1 MKKKL
6 LLTFSLFLCVLG
18 MWGQAVTDVGTFEA
32 LQSALSS
39 DGSYIRLTADIT
51 VTSLLTVPNGTT
63 IDGDGHVLSVPVPY
77 LNEDGSLADSP
88 SSFGVFYIASSS
100 IVTLRNMK
108 LLGGSGYAAVT
119 NYGSLTME
127 NITMTLS
134 NRGLNNSG
142 KAVMNNCNLVRCAA
156 EYGGGVLNSGQIVMN
171 GCSYTE
177 NRDRINSSTWGGGGA
192 AENQG
197 TMYLNNT
204 TMSNNLS
211 DECGAAINNYG
222 GRLYIMNSTI
232 SGNTAVGSYN
242 VGALRDNSGPV
253 YAVNSII
260 ADNKHITNTGTGTVT
275 ESDIKSSGTYINCV
289 LGTSNAGTQTG
300 CKIATTDGEGIF
312 AEYYNAGMYANG
324 DSYTTGFS
332 RTVLVKDGDS
342 YSAPVSSTGLAKD
355 GATQSYFN
363 SYIDASGNLV
373 ITMCYNSGTAESPN
387 IVSLIPSGSTEVT
400 GLTPNKNNNDPIGAG
415 ATVTSS
421 THYYTVTRGDVI
433 NGTMTGVSLY
443 GDSYVAG
450 TSVTVEATPASGY
463 AFAGWTINGSEMVTS
478 TSNPYTFEV
487 LQDIQ
492 LSPRFGLTSQTI
504 VATVEPFV
512 GVYDG
517 NDHNISVNVTTPSD
531 GYTITYSETEDGEYT
546 LTPPSISAIGVH
558 NIYYKVEASG
568 YNTLLGYST
577 VSITGAY
584 AVLSDEDGDGM
595 KTLTFYYDNLKDTR
609 TGTVFTSAQFPTT
622 YNDSWL
628 SNAATI
634 TTVTFD
640 NSFANYTEV
649 TRTARW
655 FYKFENLTAI
665 NGIANLNTQNVT
677 NMSQMFYNC
686 KKLATL
692 DVTHFNTSQVQY
704 FGGMF
709 ENCESLVALDLSLF
723 DTSNALYMSDMFKNC
738 RELTTLDLSSFNTS
752 KVIGMSAMFYQ
763 CDKLT
768 SITFGNHFDTS
779 NVEYM
784 NSLFAYCRKLET
796 IDLSGFNTS
805 KVMGMNSMF
814 NDCIA
819 LTNLDISSFDTRKVT
834 DMGYMFSGCS
844 LLETLTFGDNFNT
857 AAVTNMGYLFA
868 NCGRIEAIDLSK
880 FSTEKVTNMKWMFHN
895 CYKLASLDLS
905 TFNTSKVTNMSRMFA
920 SNDAL
925 TSLDISNF
933 NTSLV
938 TTMEEM
944 FSGSYRLLSLTIG
957 SDFTIAGITTI
968 SNMFWNCTA
977 LASGTLTVKGTTAPS
992 IGQDIFSNVFT
1003 DGTLTVDGGVT
1014 MDDLAVGSADED
1026 SHTYTTWKG
1035 GRFNKTFFRDFAFTA
1050 SDWRTWYGGEDLTAN
1065 IAEMETYVVT
1075 GVTDNSVILRETN
1088 GEIYQNTPM
1097 LLKRKD
1103 NTLTSVRGL
1112 APTTE
1117 LAPPTDTDSR
1127 YIGGVSDL
1135 SPYASQ
1141 DVYILV
1147 GEEFVRADLSNSTT
1161 FNSTKCFLALASAAA
1176 SRLRIGTGDATGMET
1191 VRMTDG
1197 EDAWYTIGGRKLGA
1211 RPAKKGLYIHNGKK
1225 VTVK

>member
-1 MKKKL
+1 MKMRQ
-6 LLTFSLFLCVLG
+6 LLTLGLFLCALV
-18 MWGQAVTDVGTFEA
+18 MQGQAFTNVSTFTELQTA
-32 LQSALSS
+32 LASS
-39 DGSYIRLTADIT
+39 TNIRITADIT
-51 VTSLLTVPNGTT
+51 VTSRLTVPNGTT

-88 SSFGVFYIASSS
+88 SSFGVFYIESSS

-127 NITMTLS
+127 NVTMTRS
-134 NRGLNNSG
+134 NRGLQNSS
-142 KAVMNNCNLVRCAA
+142 KTVMNNCNLVRCAA
-156 EYGGGVLNSGQIVMN
+156 QYGGGVLNSSGGQIVMN

-177 NRDRINSSTWGGGGA
+177 NRDRINSGTWGGGGA

-260 ADNKHITNTGTGTVT
+260 ADNKHITNAGTGTVT

-363 SYIDASGNLV
+363 SYIDANGNLV

-421 THYYTVTRGDVI
+421 THYYTVTRGDVV
-433 NGTMTGVSLY
+433 NGSMTGVSLY

-450 TSVTVEATPASGY
+450 TNVTVEATPFSGY
-463 AFAGWTINGSEMVTS
+463 AFAGWTINGSEMVTT

-487 LQDIQ
+487 FQDIQ
-492 LSPRFGLTSQTI
+492 LSPHFGLISQTI

-517 NDHNISVNVTTPSD
+517 NGHNISVNVTTPSD
-531 GYTITYSETEDGEYT
+531 GFTLTYSETEDGEYT
-546 LTPPSISAIGVH
+546 STPPSISAVGVH
-558 NIYYKVEASG
+558 NIYYKVEAPG
-568 YNTLLGYST
+568 YNTLHSYST
-577 VSITGAY
+577 VNITGAY
-584 AVLSDEDGDGM
+584 AVLSDENNDGM
-595 KTLTFYYDNLKDTR
+595 EETLTFYYDANMPEENAWDVSDIGYNTPGWFDKREYINEVVFDESFVKARPKSCHFWFCETRINSINLD
-609 TGTVFTSAQFPTT
+609 
-622 YNDSWL
+622 
-628 SNAATI
+628 
-634 TTVTFD
+634 
-640 NSFANYTEV
+640 
-649 TRTARW
+649 
-655 FYKFENLTAI
+655 
-665 NGIANLNTQNVT
+665 NLNTSEVT
-677 NMSQMFYNC
+677 NMSGMFLSCGN
-686 KKLATL
+686 LTSI
-692 DVTHFNTSQVQY
+692 DVSGFNTSSVTDMSEMFY
-704 FGGMF
+704 SITGVTSLDLRNFDTGNVTDMHGMF
-709 ENCESLVALDLSLF
+709 A
-723 DTSNALYMSDMFKNC
+723 YSDNLQSIDF
-738 RELTTLDLSSFNTS
+738 SSFNTS
-752 KVIGMSAMFYQ
+752 KVTSMKYMFDG
-763 CDKLT
+763 CSK
-768 SITFGNHFDTS
+768 IA
-779 NVEYM
+779 
-784 NSLFAYCRKLET
+784 SLS
-796 IDLSGFNTS
+796 LSGFTTTS
-805 KVMGMNSMF
+805 
-814 NDCIA
+814 
-819 LTNLDISSFDTRKVT
+819 VT
-834 DMGYMFSGCS
+834 DMEFMFMGCS
-844 LLETLTFGDNFNT
+844 SLSSLDLTSFNT
-857 AAVTNMGYLFA
+857 MNVTNMGDMFNGCNSLTSL
-868 NCGRIEAIDLSK
+868 NLSS
-880 FSTEKVTNMKWMFHN
+880 FNTGNVTNMYF
-895 CYKLASLDLS
+895 
-905 TFNTSKVTNMSRMFA
+905 MFA
-920 SNDAL
+920 GCSGIE
-925 TSLDISNF
+925 SFDISNF
-933 NTSLV
+933 ATNNVTEMRSMFKGCTSLNS
-938 TTMEEM
+938 M
-944 FSGSYRLLSLTIG
+944 TIG
-957 SDFTIAGITTI
+957 SAFVVGSSTMTA
-968 SNMFWNCTA
+968 SMFSSCPG
-977 LASGTLTVKGTTAPS
+977 LATGTLTVKGTTAPTIS
-992 IGQDIFSNVFT
+992 QDIFSNVIT
-1003 DGTLTVDGGVT
+1003 DGTLVLEGGVT
-1014 MDDLAVGSADED
+1014 MDDLGVGSIDEG
-1026 SHTYTTWKG
+1026 SYTYTTWKG
-1035 GRFNKTFFRDFAFTA
+1035 GRFNKTFFRDFEFTT

-1103 NTLTSVRGL
+1103 NALTSVRGL
-1112 APTTE
+1112 APSSA
-1117 LAPPTDTDSR
+1117 LNVPTDNDTR

-1147 GEEFVRADLSNSTT
+1147 GEEFVRADLSSSTT

-1197 EDAWYTIGGRKLGA
+1197 EGAWYTIDGRKLGA
-1211 RPAKKGLYIHNGKK
+1211 RPAKKGIYVVNGKK
-1225 VTVK
+1225 VVVK